1 MYLMRKAPLPDDK
14 TTGQSA
20 WLLLYLFFIDAI
32 LNLYG
37 ELTANQ
43 LLLYISKP
51 LLISLLAIW
60 FYFTNQRS
68 FSQTVK
74 FVFIGLLFSVCGDVL
89 LMFTAQ
95 ASIFFLLGLISF
107 LLAHCCYIAGFLSY
121 PAARQ
126 GFVKRKVIS
135 IIPFLLFLILFNSF
149 LYNNIP
155 VGLKIPVLVYSMVI
169 ILMAI
174 TALNL
179 QSLLPK
185 AAFQSLFAGVL
196 LFLCSDSILAIEK
209 FKTLFDSEKL
219 SGFMIMISYI
229 SGQYSIAKG
238 ITKASSNA
246 SPISDT
252 PDRQR

>member
-14 TTGQSA
+14 AKGQNA
-20 WLLLYLFFIDAI
+20 WLVLYLFFIDAI
-32 LNLYG
+32 LNLYS

-43 LLLYISKP
+43 LLLYITKP
-51 LLISLLAIW
+51 LLISLLALW
-60 FYFTNQRS
+60 FYLTNQHS

-107 LLAHCCYIAGFLSY
+107 LLAHCCYISGFLRY
-121 PAARQ
+121 PAAQQ
-126 GFVKRKVIS
+126 GFVVRKTIF

-149 LYNNIP
+149 LYNSIP
-155 VGLKIPVLVYSMVI
+155 GGLKIPVLIYSTVI

-174 TALNL
+174 AALNL
-179 QSLLPK
+179 QTLFPK
-185 AAFQSLFAGVL
+185 SAFQWLFAGVL
-196 LFLCSDSILAIEK
+196 CFLCSDSMLAIEK

-219 SGFMIMISYI
+219 SGFMIMITYI
-229 SGQYSIAKG
+229 SGQYGIAKG
-238 ITKASSNA
+238 ITKAASNA
-246 SPISDT
+246 SLISGA
-252 PDRQR
+252 PNG